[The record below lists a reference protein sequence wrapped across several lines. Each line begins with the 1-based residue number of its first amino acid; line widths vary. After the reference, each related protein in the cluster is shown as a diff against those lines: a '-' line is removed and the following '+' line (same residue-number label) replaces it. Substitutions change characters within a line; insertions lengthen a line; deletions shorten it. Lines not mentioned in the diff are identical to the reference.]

1 MLSRDPGVD
10 QDHSLTAYAAAHQG
24 GGILKTNASGAHGPV
39 GAGRGAAGAAGSHA
53 EDFAQFS
60 LPSVRTRFGS
70 GAAGA
75 SGHAGGSRSFP
86 LLLTPYAADPLNQ
99 WDSIYQGV
107 SSPAA
112 LHDLLNK
119 PEFLSPD
126 LSSLGNWGLLGDT
139 NAALRLPRAHTSSQD
154 AAAAV
159 EAFLQRA
166 SELQERARK
175 LWEMENAELDRGARL
190 RILESMAPAGEQQ
203 PSTALGTQAHLRN
216 SCSAFSPNSRA
227 LWHTYSSM
235 SMQAMSPSC
244 FVDVHLLDNTPTKSS
259 MVDL

>member
-1 MLSRDPGVD
+1 MLSRDPAVD
-10 QDHSLTAYAAAHQG
+10 QGHSLSAYAAAHQG
-24 GGILKTNASGAHGPV
+24 GGILKTNASGANGPA
-39 GAGRGAAGAAGSHA
+39 GGGRGAARAAGSHA

-75 SGHAGGSRSFP
+75 AGHGGSRSFP
-86 LLLTPYAADPLNQ
+86 LLLTPYAADPLNH

-119 PEFLSPD
+119 PEFMSPD

-139 NAALRLPRAHTSSQD
+139 NAALRLPRAHTSAQD

-159 EAFLQRA
+159 DAFLQRA
-166 SELQERARK
+166 SELQER
-175 LWEMENAELDRGARL
+175 WER
-190 RILESMAPAGEQQ
+190 
-203 PSTALGTQAHLRN
+203 
-216 SCSAFSPNSRA
+216 
-227 LWHTYSSM
+227 
-235 SMQAMSPSC
+235 
-244 FVDVHLLDNTPTKSS
+244 
-259 MVDL
+259 